1 MNQELDIG
9 LRIVGGIC
17 GGFNTTFV
25 QSVLTRLDR
34 KRINNEIESVAKIKS
49 GEGRVD
55 LDDTLGCGCCMG
67 RIVVGLAGVGLG
79 VAYPWPNIA
88 TSIGLGSLW
97 VMSKFQTRFGDQE
110 K

>member
-1 MNQELDIG
+1 MNQELNLG
-9 LRIVGGIC
+9 LGFIGGIC
-17 GGFNTTFV
+17 GGFNTTFI
-25 QSVLTRLDR
+25 QSVLTSLDKKRLNR
-34 KRINNEIESVAKIKS
+34 EIGSVAKIKL
-49 GEGRVD
+49 GGRVD

-88 TSIGLGSLW
+88 TSIGLVSLW
-97 VMSKFQTRFGDQE
+97 IMSKFQTRFGDQE

>member
-88 TSIGLGSLW
+88 AAVGLVSLW
-97 VMSKFQTRFGDQE
+97 GMSIIQRRFGDQE

>member
-1 MNQELDIG
+1 MNQELNLG
-9 LRIVGGIC
+9 LGFIGGIC

-34 KRINNEIESVAKIKS
+34 KRINNEIESVTKIKS
-49 GEGRVD
+49 GGRVD

-88 TSIGLGSLW
+88 AAVGLVSLW
-97 VMSKFQTRFGDQE
+97 GMSIIQRRFGDQE